1 MEHEAASN
9 KSITMNYGVILGAIM
24 VLISVTMYA
33 TGMALEGKQW
43 PVFLYYIIFPIVI
56 IYGINQY
63 KKLNAN
69 SLNLGQAMKVGLK
82 IAVISGLIFALYS
95 MLFHYVIDPEFGQQ
109 SLDVARDK
117 MLENP
122 NMTEEMVDQ
131 SMEWAE
137 KFSNP
142 ILGGAFWIVLST
154 IFGAIYSLIGGLVMK
169 TE

>member
-1 MEHEAASN
+1 MEHETAPSKN
-9 KSITMNYGVILGAIM
+9 LTMNYGIILGAIM
-24 VLISVTMYA
+24 VLISVAMYA

-43 PVFLYYIIFPIVI
+43 PVFLYYVLFPVVI
-56 IYGINQY
+56 IYGISQY

-69 SLNLGQAMKVGLK
+69 SLSLGQAMKIGLK
-82 IAVISGLIFALYS
+82 IAVISGLVYALYT
-95 MLFHYVIDPEFGQQ
+95 LIFHYVIDTEFAQQ
-109 SLDVARDK
+109 SLEVARDK

-142 ILGGAFWIVLST
+142 ILGGAFWIVMSS
-154 IFGAIYSLIGGLVMK
+154 IFGAIYSLIGGLIMK